1 MSKKLVKTA
10 KRALGL
16 VFAFLLSIESFA
28 AVVSDN
34 DGSAFITKA
43 EFDSLTNDFQT
54 TLDSYNNQIDSKID
68 NAIASYL
75 AGITSSTETT
85 MQSNISIFSYPLK
98 IVNYYKSLVN
108 LDEPTTEQSDPFFTP
123 GYQFYGGLHRAAE
136 ANGSLGISLLTLE
149 PSIKENKWM
158 NVSWN
163 GNKCV
168 INGMS
173 GALDYWLTG
182 AIYYDGDHY
191 ISDADYEGGLIF
203 CDFKSVGSS
212 ETGAIAYGGSRTAK
226 TGYSLYENYDVY
238 THTRELF
245 DVKMVGGIVS
255 ALADGYW
262 GYTSTESLDPLKW
275 KSTAGSTS
283 YYVWVN
289 RCGVED
295 KLRSYRYN
303 PVFSSNLDT
312 VFNCGLYYDSTVTD
326 LNNTTYKKYLA
337 PVTFGTDQKIYL
349 TNHKRY
355 RKAITQSDRSKTGW
369 WKMYT
374 FYDEIRYPALGVI
387 TTGLNIESEY
397 STSPKTG
404 TNAHPVKQRSAVKTN
419 DLYYNFK
426 LESGLYAEHH
436 MVDGVPILSVPSNFK
451 DKLDTVTI
459 EIDISG
465 QKTTNVKYAIF
476 SVGPITTQK
485 YDTNVESNPNYLKVE
500 KLNKTASG
508 LRKVCL
514 EEGKNEIEISAVD
527 GNTTLIKGGDVLLMK
542 LLWEDATSEE
552 EYVKLNNPAKFV
564 LKLKSE

>member
-1 MSKKLVKTA
+1 MGKKSLC
-10 KRALGL
+10 LI
-16 VFAFLLSIESFA
+16 FAFLLSINTFA
-28 AVVSDN
+28 AAVSDN

-43 EFDSLTNDFQT
+43 EFDSLKNDFQT
-54 TLDSYNNQIDSKID
+54 QLDSYNNQIDSKID
-68 NAIASYL
+68 NAISSYL
-75 AGITSSTETT
+75 AGITFAKETT

-98 IVNYYKSLVN
+98 IVNYYKSLVD
-108 LDEPTTEQSDPFFTP
+108 LDAPTAEQRDPFFTP
-123 GYQFYGGLHRAAE
+123 GYQFYGGLHRAKDT
-136 ANGSLGISLLTLE
+136 NGSLGISLLTLE
-149 PSIKENKWM
+149 PSVKEKKWM
-158 NVSWN
+158 NVTWN

-182 AIYYDGDHY
+182 AIYYDGDHQVN
-191 ISDADYEGGLIF
+191 DADDEGGLIF
-203 CDFKSVGSS
+203 CDFKSTGSA
-212 ETGAIAYGGSRTAK
+212 ETGGIAYGGSRTAK
-226 TGYSLYENYDVY
+226 SGYSLYANYDIY

-255 ALADGYW
+255 TLTDGYW
-262 GYTSTESLDPLKW
+262 GYTSTESLDPVKW
-275 KSTAGSTS
+275 KTPSGGTDK
-283 YYVWVN
+283 YVWIN

-295 KLRSYRYN
+295 KLRSYTYN

-355 RKAITQSDRSKTGW
+355 RKAIKQSDISKTGW
-369 WKMYT
+369 WQMYT
-374 FYDEIRYPALGVI
+374 FNDSIRYPALGVI

-419 DLYYNFK
+419 DLYYNFE

-436 MVDGVPILSVPSNFK
+436 MVDGVPILSVPSNLK
-451 DKLDTVTI
+451 EKLDTVTI

-465 QKTTNVKYAIF
+465 QKTTNAKYAIF

-485 YDTNVESNPNYLKVE
+485 YDTNVESNPNYLKVK

-508 LRKVCL
+508 LRKVRL

-527 GNTTLIKGGDVLLMK
+527 GNATLIKGGDVLLMK

-552 EYVKLNNPAKFV
+552 EYVKLNNPATFV
-564 LKLKSE
+564 LKQKSE